1 MDTNN
6 AMGVNNESRFSSDQP
21 DELKNIIEAAIMI
34 SGEPITVERIL
45 GMFTDATKPERATVK
60 ELLLELEQDYA
71 KRGFELRR
79 IDKGYRLQTRE
90 EYSPWLVRLSSGRL
104 PRYSRA
110 MLETLAIIAYRQPV
124 TRGEIEEIRGV
135 AVSTDIIRTLQER
148 EWVRIRTLQERE
160 WVRQVGVRDVPGKPA
175 LFGTTKG
182 FLEYFSLEGLTQLP
196 TLQDIRDMDTIAAEL
211 NMKLPLEDKSVNR
224 PDDEISNEQEGM
236 AENDSENNP
245 QADLLENA
253 QATDDPQAVECDSSN
268 DEDSVTVD
276 ETSEKKESSE
286 KESTETEIDA
296 DKTGSKP
303 DLHET

>member
-21 DELKNIIEAAIMI
+21 DELKNIIEAAIMV
-34 SGEPITVERIL
+34 SEEPITVERIL

-90 EYSPWLVRLSSGRL
+90 EYSPWLARLSASRP

-148 EWVRIRTLQERE
+148 EWVR
-160 WVRQVGVRDVPGKPA
+160 QVGVRDVPGKPA

-182 FLEYFSLEGLTQLP
+182 FLEYFSLEGLSQLP

-211 NMKLPLEDKSVNR
+211 NMKLPLEDKTADR
-224 PDDEISNEQEGM
+224 TDLEIGNEQE
-236 AENDSENNP
+236 STTENNP
-245 QADLLENA
+245 QADMLENA
-253 QATDDPQAVECDSSN
+253 QATDDHQPVEYDSSN
-268 DEDSVTVD
+268 EEDSETVN
-276 ETSEKKESSE
+276 EASENEESSE
-286 KESTETEIDA
+286 KENTETEIDA
-296 DKTGSKP
+296 GKAGLKP
-303 DLHET
+303 DLNET

>member
-1 MDTNN
+1 MTDTNN
-6 AMGVNNESRFSSDQP
+6 SMSENIGSGFSPDQP
-21 DELKNIIEAAIMI
+21 DELKNIIEAAIMV
-34 SGEPITVERIL
+34 SEEPISVDRIL

-60 ELLLELEQDYA
+60 ELLIELEQDYA

-90 EYSPWLVRLSSGRL
+90 EYSPWLARLSAGRP

-148 EWVRIRTLQERE
+148 EWVR
-160 WVRQVGVRDVPGKPA
+160 QVGVRDVPGKPG

-182 FLEYFSLEGLTQLP
+182 FLEYFSLEGLSQLP

-211 NMKLPLEDKSVNR
+211 NMKLPLEDKAAGSPEDV
-224 PDDEISNEQEGM
+224 IKNEQESSS
-236 AENDSENNP
+236 ETDSEHNAENNP
-245 QADLLENA
+245 QADMLKNSETGGQQPEENNS
-253 QATDDPQAVECDSSN
+253 TDDGSL
-268 DEDSVTVD
+268 VTPD
-276 ETSEKKESSE
+276 NSSE
-286 KESTETEIDA
+286 NKKSSAAETTESDKDA
-296 DKTGSKP
+296 EQAGLKP
-303 DLHET
+303 DIHET